1 MRHDEFEAKMF
12 SRVNENSKMKELD
25 REEVARAAAE
35 EYRYVSKCK
44 KINAVIGIIV
54 LTLFF
59 GTTVFALQALN
70 LTGYLPSAWAIGV
83 MAVMGLAFGMGIHS
97 LGYRTKY

>member
-1 MRHDEFEAKMF
+1 MKHDEFEAKMF
-12 SRVNENSKMKELD
+12 SHVNENCKMKELD
-25 REEVARAAAE
+25 RQEIERAAME
-35 EYRYVSKCK
+35 EYRMVRKCK

-54 LTLFF
+54 LTLCF

-70 LTGYLPSAWAIGV
+70 LTGCLPSAWAIGI

-97 LGYRTKY
+97 LGYRTKN

>member
-35 EYRYVSKCK
+35 EYRYVSKC
-44 KINAVIGIIV
+44 N
-54 LTLFF
+54 
-59 GTTVFALQALN
+59 
-70 LTGYLPSAWAIGV
+70 
-83 MAVMGLAFGMGIHS
+83 
-97 LGYRTKY
+97 

>member
-44 KINAVIGIIV
+44 RVNAVIGIIV
-54 LTLFF
+54 LTLCF
-59 GTTVFALQALN
+59 GTTVFALQVMN
-70 LTGYLPSAWAIGV
+70 LTGYLPSAWAIGI

-97 LGYRTKY
+97 LGYRIKH

>member
-54 LTLFF
+54 LTVCF

-70 LTGYLPSAWAIGV
+70 LTGYLSSAWAIGL

-97 LGYRTKY
+97 LGCRIKH